1 MVYTIIM
8 SKSREFTKPPR
19 DIVVLLHNIRSV
31 QNVGAI
37 LRTCECLGIQ
47 QCYATGYT
55 PNLECATDGTNAPIL
70 PHVKAK
76 LAHELHR
83 SALGAEEL
91 VRLSYRTDINKL
103 VSQLKQSG
111 YRLVGLE
118 QNERSV
124 VLAYYQAPSK
134 IALLLG
140 EEVHGI
146 TNSLLEQCDDLV
158 EIPMFGQKE
167 SYNVSVATGIALY
180 SLVISSLP
188 Q

>member
-1 MVYTIIM
+1 MT
-8 SKSREFTKPPR
+8 KSREFTKQQR

-37 LRTCECLGIQ
+37 IRTCECLSIK

-55 PNLECATDGTNAPIL
+55 PNLEFATDGSNLPIL

-76 LAHELHR
+76 LERELHR
-83 SALGAEEL
+83 SALGAEQL
-91 VRLSYRTDINKL
+91 VKLSYRPNINQL
-103 VSQLKQSG
+103 IQNLKQSG
-111 YRLVGLE
+111 YRLIGLE
-118 QNERSV
+118 QNQRSV
-124 VLAYYQAPSK
+124 VLSDYHAPAK

-146 TNSLLEQCDDLV
+146 TSDLLEQCDDLI
-158 EIPMFGQKE
+158 EIPMFGVKE

-180 SLVISSLP
+180 SLTISSLP
-188 Q
+188 KLPR